1 MISVRMYLAVHS
13 SMGIAIVLFLLALT
27 QCIATL
33 KPSCVP
39 GEGKGEEDVCVDL
52 RGVMNMLPTPQVHTA
67 PSLTSRSVDKPPNDV
82 PRYQNS
88 SVRIGHGNPAYNGQF
103 SHQVFVTVDHSSYCA
118 GSLVSRYWVLTTAQC
133 VKAGTSYILT
143 LGVSNISVTEAPALI
158 ISTRIAVAHQ
168 LYNKIAFSNNIGVI
182 KIEAGVDFNQYIRPV
197 CLPRYS
203 DVNTTYEQQEVQ
215 VSGWG
220 YTCNGHGVISDH
232 LLYVD
237 TRVSSN
243 SECEHTFGKRVV
255 TASTLCVSGRGLK
268 GPLYGDSGSPTVIN
282 MGDGE
287 YTQIGITSF
296 VSEKACSYA
305 VPSGHTRLT
314 SYLDWIQ
321 EHTDKKYKNIGRYAT
336 SVYLLVVAMAKV
348 LLVLVSAFLVSATVA
363 LPVQEELDWW
373 QKTVI
378 YQIYPRS
385 YRDSDGNGVG
395 DLRGIWQRVKP
406 IKDAGA
412 GAIWLSPIYESP
424 MKDFGYDIINQT
436 VIDPLFGNME
446 DFMDLMNIT
455 HLLGMKLILD
465 FVPDYSS
472 DQHEWFQKSV
482 KRIDPYTDY
491 YIWHDGKVDNETG
504 ERSVPNN
511 WVSAFEGSA
520 WSWNED
526 RQQYYYHVFTVEQ
539 PDLNYRNEF
548 LVEDMKNV
556 MRYWLDMGVDG
567 FRVDSVPHLF
577 EDTKFLDEPLSHDP
591 NALEGDY
598 DSLVHI
604 YTQNLPETYDMVY
617 QFRAVVDEYKKKDG
631 VTRVMMTE
639 AYETINQ
646 TMLYYGTDERPG
658 AHFTFNFLFIRNL
671 TENSTADDYDYI
683 IHHEIPSTGF
693 CPQVGNHDNHRAASR
708 FPHLADAINMIAQLL
723 PGTAVTYMGEEIAM
737 EDTFIS
743 WEQTV
748 DPPGLNAG
756 PERYQLFS
764 RDPERTPYQ
773 WDNTTSAVTI
783 VVLGHVTEGYS
794 LIGSPSEPAGNQT
807 RQIAW
812 DLSKEISGRA
822 ISDVIFQ
829 QRVLLNTKQ
838 AI

>member
-1 MISVRMYLAVHS
+1 M
-13 SMGIAIVLFLLALT
+13 
-27 QCIATL
+27 
-33 KPSCVP
+33 
-39 GEGKGEEDVCVDL
+39 E
-52 RGVMNMLPTPQVHTA
+52 
-67 PSLTSRSVDKPPNDV
+67 
-82 PRYQNS
+82 
-88 SVRIGHGNPAYNGQF
+88 
-103 SHQVFVTVDHSSYCA
+103 
-118 GSLVSRYWVLTTAQC
+118 
-133 VKAGTSYILT
+133 
-143 LGVSNISVTEAPALI
+143 
-158 ISTRIAVAHQ
+158 
-168 LYNKIAFSNNIGVI
+168 
-182 KIEAGVDFNQYIRPV
+182 YIRPV

-203 DVNTTYEQQEVQ
+203 DVNNTYEQQEVQ

-220 YTCNGHGVISDH
+220 YTCN
-232 LLYVD
+232 
-237 TRVSSN
+237 
-243 SECEHTFGKRVV
+243 
-255 TASTLCVSGRGLK
+255 
-268 GPLYGDSGSPTVIN
+268 
-282 MGDGE
+282 
-287 YTQIGITSF
+287 
-296 VSEKACSYA
+296 
-305 VPSGHTRLT
+305 
-314 SYLDWIQ
+314 
-321 EHTDKKYKNIGRYAT
+321 
-336 SVYLLVVAMAKV
+336 VVAMAKV

-577 EDTKFLDEPLSHDP
+577 EDTMFLDEPLSHDP

-683 IHHEIPSTGF
+683 IH
-693 CPQVGNHDNHRAASR
+693 QWMDNMPEGSR

-773 WDNTTSAVTI
+773 WDNTTSAGFSTNATTWLPVNPNYLTLNLAAQVNADESESHYKVYQRLTGLRQTNTI
-783 VVLGHVTEGYS
+783 QRGSLETHVISKLIFSFSRQVKFDYS
-794 LIGSPSEPAGNQT
+794 FQ
-807 RQIAW
+807 
-812 DLSKEISGRA
+812 
-822 ISDVIFQ
+822 SD
-829 QRVLLNTKQ
+829 Q
-838 AI
+838 ASSRRT

>member
-1 MISVRMYLAVHS
+1 
-13 SMGIAIVLFLLALT
+13 
-27 QCIATL
+27 
-33 KPSCVP
+33 
-39 GEGKGEEDVCVDL
+39 
-52 RGVMNMLPTPQVHTA
+52 
-67 PSLTSRSVDKPPNDV
+67 
-82 PRYQNS
+82 
-88 SVRIGHGNPAYNGQF
+88 
-103 SHQVFVTVDHSSYCA
+103 
-118 GSLVSRYWVLTTAQC
+118 
-133 VKAGTSYILT
+133 
-143 LGVSNISVTEAPALI
+143 
-158 ISTRIAVAHQ
+158 
-168 LYNKIAFSNNIGVI
+168 
-182 KIEAGVDFNQYIRPV
+182 
-197 CLPRYS
+197 
-203 DVNTTYEQQEVQ
+203 
-215 VSGWG
+215 
-220 YTCNGHGVISDH
+220 
-232 LLYVD
+232 
-237 TRVSSN
+237 
-243 SECEHTFGKRVV
+243 
-255 TASTLCVSGRGLK
+255 
-268 GPLYGDSGSPTVIN
+268 
-282 MGDGE
+282 
-287 YTQIGITSF
+287 
-296 VSEKACSYA
+296 
-305 VPSGHTRLT
+305 
-314 SYLDWIQ
+314 
-321 EHTDKKYKNIGRYAT
+321 
-336 SVYLLVVAMAKV
+336 MAKV
-348 LLVLVSAFLVSATVA
+348 LIVLVLTFLVSATVA

-455 HLLGMKLILD
+455 HELGLKLILD

-472 DQHEWFQKSV
+472 DQHEWFQKSSEENRPV
-482 KRIDPYTDY
+482 HRLLHLAR
-491 YIWHDGKVDNETG
+491 WESRQRDGG
-504 ERSVPNN
+504 EECSKQLGNFHNDR
-511 WVSAFEGSA
+511 VSAFEGSA

-577 EDTKFLDEPLSHDP
+577 EDTEFLDEPLSHDP

-617 QFRAVVDEYKKKDG
+617 QFRAVVDEYKAKDG

-671 TENSTADDYDYI
+671 TENSTAEDYDYI
-683 IHHEIPSTGF
+683 IHQWMDNMPEGSEIRSTGF
-693 CPQVGNHDNHRAASR
+693 RPQVGNHDNHRAASR

-756 PERYQLFS
+756 PQRYQLFS

-773 WDNTTSAVTI
+773 WDNTTSAGETYLSI
-783 VVLGHVTEGYS
+783 VIQHLACLSIELRVPGLIPGSAERKKIIADELTAGGWGLARRTWCRFVAGLLAGFRCSLLDCLLDFAARCCVGFGRGSPSAGHAASLRESRERTLALLSTNMDGDDDILDDDTLRSLCIRRRQLVMAIYS
-794 LIGSPSEPAGNQT
+794 IIYALRRRRKCSALIGSPPEPAGNQT
-807 RQIAW
+807 RKIAR
-812 DLSKEISGRA
+812 DNISRETSRITSGRT

-829 QRVLLNTKQ
+829 QRSLSSTPSKQSSNGSCTVYGGLN
-838 AI
+838 

>member
-1 MISVRMYLAVHS
+1 MYLAAHS
-13 SMGIAIVLFLLALT
+13 SIGITIVLFSLALT
-27 QCIATL
+27 QLTTSTTTKEVDYNQLIFIA
-33 KPSCVP
+33 
-39 GEGKGEEDVCVDL
+39 
-52 RGVMNMLPTPQVHTA
+52 PTQ
-67 PSLTSRSVDKPPNDV
+67 DDV

-88 SVRIGHGNPAYNGQF
+88 SVKIGHGNPAYNGQF

-118 GSLVSRYWVLTTAQC
+118 GSLVSRYWVLTTTQC
-133 VKAGTSYILT
+133 VKAGTTYILT

-168 LYNKIAFSNNIGVI
+168 LYNKISFSNNIGVI

-203 DVNTTYEQQEVQ
+203 DVNNTYEQQEVQ

-255 TASTLCVSGRGLK
+255 TASTLCVSGGGLK

-296 VSEKACSYA
+296 VSDKACSYA

-321 EHTDKKYKNIGRYAT
+321 EHTDVYILPSY
-336 SVYLLVVAMAKV
+336 VYLLVVAMAKV

-363 LPVQEELDWW
+363 LPVQEVLDWW

-455 HLLGMKLILD
+455 HLLGLKLILD

-577 EDTKFLDEPLSHDP
+577 EDTEFLDEPLSHDP

-683 IHHEIPSTGF
+683 IH
-693 CPQVGNHDNHRAASR
+693 QWMDN
-708 FPHLADAINMIAQLL
+708 M
-723 PGTAVTYMGEEIAM
+723 
-737 EDTFIS
+737 
-743 WEQTV
+743 
-748 DPPGLNAG
+748 
-756 PERYQLFS
+756 PEGR
-764 RDPERTPYQ
+764 
-773 WDNTTSAVTI
+773 WANW
-783 VVLGHVTEGYS
+783 VVS
-794 LIGSPSEPAGNQT
+794 
-807 RQIAW
+807 
-812 DLSKEISGRA
+812 
-822 ISDVIFQ
+822 
-829 QRVLLNTKQ
+829 
-838 AI
+838 